1 MKRIHAGECGYHAGQ
16 AMVEYVLA
24 LLGIIAVIGV
34 LSYVVTASWR
44 SAERTVNLVESDY
57 P

>member
-1 MKRIHAGECGYHAGQ
+1 
-16 AMVEYVLA
+16 MVEYVLA
-24 LLGIIAVIGV
+24 LLGIVAVVGV
-34 LSYVVTASWR
+34 MAYLVTASRR

>member
-1 MKRIHAGECGYHAGQ
+1 MRNQLTSFGLRNGQ
-16 AMVEYVLA
+16 AAVEYVLA
-24 LLGIIAVIGV
+24 LLGVMALVGV
-34 LSYVVTASWR
+34 LSYLVTASWR

>member
-1 MKRIHAGECGYHAGQ
+1 MRRGQ
-16 AMVEYVLA
+16 AAVEYVLA
-24 LLGIIAVIGV
+24 LVGIIAVVGV
-34 LSYVVTASWR
+34 MGYLVTASWK

>member
-1 MKRIHAGECGYHAGQ
+1 MT
-16 AMVEYVLA
+16 EYVLA
-24 LLGIIAVIGV
+24 LLGVMAIAGV
-34 LSYVVTASWR
+34 LSFLVSASWR